1 MKIAAFNVGPLN
13 NVYSGKHTYV
23 DVFIP
28 FLNELTRQNIEVDWV
43 GITLEN
49 KEHNKKL
56 DKLKIYLGYADIIS
70 MDSKIKKLNKSWDF
84 IDPSEYDAFICQP
97 RPDIC
102 KLENEI
108 LFTLINRF
116 LDANKKVFIWE
127 LDMFLDGFTDRMKNE
142 CILLHPAILPPKKF
156 ATEIYFPFFTH
167 SEYEQKIQQSIE
179 RDLDFLL
186 IANIYG
192 RNEQAMQFFK
202 PLEDAPFDKLIFG
215 SWIETDA
222 RRQFAEQFKNFEFA
236 GNCEFWAANP
246 LMRRAKATLHIVP
259 HFARDRGLMTA
270 RVFVSQ
276 MNRCLCY
283 CDSKIVG
290 AEKFFPTELIVKDGN
305 EIKERWNSVQE
316 HLEDLLAQRDEL
328 LKEHTVEKRVSYFIK
343 LLHE

>member
-56 DKLKIYLGYADIIS
+56 DKLKIHLGYADIIS

-167 SEYEQKIQQSIE
+167 SEYEQKIQQ
-179 RDLDFLL
+179 
-186 IANIYG
+186 
-192 RNEQAMQFFK
+192 
-202 PLEDAPFDKLIFG
+202 
-215 SWIETDA
+215 
-222 RRQFAEQFKNFEFA
+222 
-236 GNCEFWAANP
+236 
-246 LMRRAKATLHIVP
+246 
-259 HFARDRGLMTA
+259 
-270 RVFVSQ
+270 
-276 MNRCLCY
+276 
-283 CDSKIVG
+283 
-290 AEKFFPTELIVKDGN
+290 
-305 EIKERWNSVQE
+305 
-316 HLEDLLAQRDEL
+316 
-328 LKEHTVEKRVSYFIK
+328 
-343 LLHE
+343 

>member
-1 MKIAAFNVGPLN
+1 MKIAAFNVGPWN

-23 DVFIP
+23 DVFLP
-28 FLNELTRQNIEVDWV
+28 FCNELIRQDIEVDWV

-49 KEHNKKL
+49 REHNNKL
-56 DKLKIYLGYADIIS
+56 DELGIFPSHLDVIS
-70 MDSKIKKLNKSWDF
+70 MDSKIKKLNKSWDY

-116 LDANKKVFIWE
+116 LDAKKKVFVWE
-127 LDMFLDGFTDRMKNE
+127 LDVFLDGFTDRMKKE
-142 CILLHPAILPPKKF
+142 CVLLHPAILPPKKF
-156 ATEIYFPFFTH
+156 TTEIYFPFFTH
-167 SEYEQKIQQSIE
+167 SEYEQRFQQPAE

-202 PLEDAPFDKLIFG
+202 PMEDAPFKKLIFG

-222 RRQFAEQFKNFEFA
+222 RKQFAKQFKNFEFA
-236 GNCEFWAANP
+236 GNCEFWAANQ
-246 LMRRAKATLHIVP
+246 LMQRAKATLHIVP
-259 HFARDRGLMTA
+259 DFARDRGLMTA

-276 MNRCLCY
+276 LNRCLCF
-283 CDSKIVG
+283 CDSRIVG
-290 AEKFFPTELIVKDGN
+290 AEKFFPTELIAKDGN
-305 EIKERWNSVQE
+305 EIKERWDYVQE
-316 HLEDLLAQRDEL
+316 HREDLLAQRDEL
-328 LKEHTVEKRVSYFIK
+328 LKEHTVQNRVRHFLT
-343 LLHE
+343 LLK